1 MERMRRAEMAGNA
14 REEGIA
20 IARETVGRLKGLV
33 QGIQV
38 SAPFGRY
45 QAALDVLEG
54 LTPRVA

>member
-1 MERMRRAEMAGNA
+1 MAGNA